1 MGLIVEDDSITTK
14 KGQKG
19 VYVKTST
26 GKYSFVP
33 IQIIDDNGTN
43 CVVKD
48 TYFYDSDGNMTVGES
63 IKVIGDFFRI
73 TYIRNSGA
81 AFSILE
87 GQRFLLLLIPVI
99 VIVAV
104 IWYLQKHKGI
114 QTGVLICA
122 TMIISGGIGNLIDRV
137 LFGEVTDMLDFS
149 IFPPV
154 FNIAD
159 ICVTVGCFL
168 LVIIVIFSGG
178 SLEKQNKK

>member
-1 MGLIVEDDSITTK
+1 MKYYIGGVLLIIADQVTK
-14 KGQKG
+14 
-19 VYVKTST
+19 YL
-26 GKYSFVP
+26 
-33 IQIIDDNGTN
+33 IRA
-43 CVVKD
+43 
-48 TYFYDSDGNMTVGES
+48 NMTVGES

-87 GQRFLLLLIPVI
+87 GQRFLLLHIPVI

-104 IWYLQKHKGI
+104 IWYLQKHKNI

-122 TMIISGGIGNLIDRV
+122 TMIISGGIGNLIDRA

-154 FNIAD
+154 FNLAD